1 MKRTA
6 YLLAALVLFV
16 AANAGAQAELSIRQ
30 YPKLD
35 LENPDQ
41 DENYITD
48 EQIQNVEDDVNK
60 QIKTLADQAVEDANK
75 EIGDFGDLPLLA
87 QGFGNASVYAS
98 SVATQRPYPDYRSF
112 YLNLGTSTGAQAPES
127 YLTNPEA
134 LPEDLRSTGDMYVG
148 ATWQMWSLSLGLKL
162 GFISD
167 KLYLGGKFGS
177 MEQTFDVE
185 GQELTVS
192 ADTIGLFAH
201 YRVLDTLWSRGP
213 FRWRGLAF
221 GSGIVHHGAGIDL
234 RLKDLGTF
242 SQSLGTGAEL
252 FPEELNMVLE
262 DQTDYS
268 RYDEVGTLLVS
279 PSLSLGTVS
288 SIYTVPL
295 ELSTALRLLWL
306 LDLSV
311 GAGVDLSFG
320 SSTVNVAASGLAA
333 AEGYVQESQYMQVSD
348 GEAALTSS
356 TTAEPSFV
364 RPRVTAAA
372 SVNLGPLKVSVP
384 VAYYFD
390 ADTLGLSAG
399 VNVGI
404 LW

>member
-1 MKRTA
+1 
-6 YLLAALVLFV
+6 
-16 AANAGAQAELSIRQ
+16 
-30 YPKLD
+30 
-35 LENPDQ
+35 
-41 DENYITD
+41 
-48 EQIQNVEDDVNK
+48 
-60 QIKTLADQAVEDANK
+60 
-75 EIGDFGDLPLLA
+75 LLA

-134 LPEDLRSTGDMYVG
+134 LPEDLRTTGDMYVG

-192 ADTIGLFAH
+192 ADTVGLFAH

-213 FRWRGLAF
+213 IRWRGLAF

-234 RLKDLGTF
+234 QFNDVGTF
-242 SQSLGTGAEL
+242 SQSLGTGSDLFSTKLNEALEQAE
-252 FPEELNMVLE
+252 P
-262 DQTDYS
+262 DYS
-268 RYDEVGTLLVS
+268 PTDEVGTLVVT
-279 PSLSLGTVS
+279 PSLSLGTES

-295 ELSTALRLLWL
+295 ELSTAVRLLWL

-320 SSTVNVAASGLAA
+320 SSTVDVAASGLAQA
-333 AEGYVQESQYMQVSD
+333 QGYVQESQYMSVSD

-356 TTAEPSFV
+356 TTAEPSFF